1 MLWLKLTGFSMLPQ
15 ILAFYE
21 AAAGR
26 TGKKI
31 FRIRLLTRR
40 EGASHDYE
48 LSFASFQHSQIVVVV
63 T

>member
-40 EGASHDYE
+40 VGASHDYE
-48 LSFASFQHSQIVVVV
+48 LSFASF
-63 T
+63 